1 MGFFGE
7 KNDGVAYSASPVSP
21 YEPMSTV
28 SRNSE
33 YLAEFEKKD
42 LVSTLLSFTIP
53 APQIPSQP
61 LYACTYPLAQAY
73 KRRIRILRFVTR
85 VLSLILNA
93 GMIGI
98 MCYALAKYFLT
109 KDKVIAGN
117 AHPWI
122 TPATLWPTFMLLGIS
137 VITFFLSL
145 ITVCAYMCGV
155 DAANKTYSCTNYI
168 RYAMM
173 VVRVVAWGVAI
184 GAFKMGRTES
194 SLWGYSCSNKA
205 DQIQAQVQSFV
216 HFGTLCTMQVSSFRL
231 LAINGFRVL
240 NADRMAHGACRFFRA
255 SLTS

>member
-1 MGFFGE
+1 MGLFGE
-7 KNDGVAYSASPVSP
+7 KNNGVAYSASPISP

-42 LVSTLLSFTIP
+42 LVSTLLSFTNP
-53 APQIPSQP
+53 APQIRSQP
-61 LYACTYPLAQAY
+61 IYACTYPLAQAY
-73 KRRIRILRFVTR
+73 KRRIRILRFGTR

-122 TPATLWPTFMLLGIS
+122 TPATLWPTFMLLGIA
-137 VITFFLSL
+137 VTTFFLSL

-155 DAANKTYSCTNYI
+155 DAANKAYSFTNYI

-184 GAFKMGRTES
+184 GAFKMGQTES
-194 SLWGYSCSNKA
+194 SLWGYSCSDKA
-205 DQIQAQVQSFV
+205 DQIQGQVNSFLN
-216 HFGTLCTMQVSSFRL
+216 FGTLCTMQVSSSRL
-231 LAINGFRVL
+231 RGTKGLK
-240 NADRMAHGACRFFRA
+240 
-255 SLTS
+255 S